1 MIKVGMLSFWHV
13 HAGDYAKLAN
23 EHPDTVI
30 AGIWDED
37 AKRGRREAEARQ
49 VPYYETLEQLLQQED
64 IAGVIVDTPTDAHH
78 DVMLKAAAAGKHIFT
93 EKVIAPTL
101 KEANA
106 IVEAVNKAGVSLTVS
121 LPRLYDGYTLAIQQ
135 VLQEGWL
142 GKLTHAR
149 VRMAHNGAVANW
161 LPEHF
166 YNLKETHGG
175 AMIDLG
181 CHPMYLTRLILGE
194 PAAVSTQYGYMT
206 GREVEDNAI
215 SILSYADGAIGVV
228 ETGFVTP
235 NSPFTI
241 EIHGMSGSLMYG
253 FQDADKLY
261 VRSTVHEDGSMV
273 AIPIEANAPNAFDQW
288 VQSIQTGVKTA
299 DNVTLAIELTRLM
312 EASNRSAAE
321 QRAVKL
327 SELQA

>member
-23 EHPDTVI
+23 EHPDTEI
-30 AGIWDED
+30 AAIWDED
-37 AKRGRREAEARQ
+37 PVRGRREAEARQ
-49 VPYYETLEQLLQQED
+49 VPFYETLDELLRSAD
-64 IAGVIVDTPTDAHH
+64 IEGVIVDTPTDAHR
-78 DVMLKAAAAGKHIFT
+78 DVMIQAAKAGKHIFT
-93 EKVIAPTL
+93 EKVLAPTL
-101 KEANA
+101 KEANE
-106 IVEAVNKAGVSLTVS
+106 IVEAVNHANVALTVS
-121 LPRLYDGYTLAIQQ
+121 LPRMYDGYTLAIQKVLEQGLLGELTQ
-135 VLQEGWL
+135 V
-142 GKLTHAR
+142 R
-149 VRMAHNGAVANW
+149 VRMAHNGAIANW

-166 YNLKETHGG
+166 YKLEETHGG

-181 CHPMYLTRLILGE
+181 CHPMYLTRLFLGAPE
-194 PAAVSTQYGYMT
+194 AVSAQYGYVT

-215 SILSYADGAIGVV
+215 TLLRYANGAIGVV

-241 EIHGMSGSLMYG
+241 EIHGTAGSLMYG
-253 FQDADKLY
+253 FQDANKLH
-261 VRSTVHEDGSMV
+261 VSSTKLEGNG
-273 AIPIEANAPNAFDQW
+273 ALEIEIDESAPNAFTQW
-288 VQSIQTGVKTA
+288 VNSIQTGEKTEE
-299 DNVTLAIELTRLM
+299 NITMAIELTKLM